1 MKQKKKKIK
10 LRIKLLPVFLVLLTG
25 ILLFYGG
32 KMILNTR
39 IKNIFIY
46 GNNYV
51 KDDEILKLAEIIDY
65 PKFYMTLSN
74 KIENKIL
81 ENPYIKT
88 VSVKKSFYHVVEI
101 TIKENIP
108 LFIKDTKDVVV
119 LENETEVENTN
130 KYALPRLINEVPTE
144 IYSKFV
150 ENMKDLEPIVRS
162 KISEIKY
169 KPSEY
174 DDSRF
179 LLYMNDGNYV
189 YLTLSK
195 FEQLGHY
202 NEVYET
208 LENKKGTLYLD
219 SGNHFVIAKEK

>member
-1 MKQKKKKIK
+1 MKKKKKQK
-10 LRIKLLPVFLVLLTG
+10 LRIKIIPVLLVIITG
-25 ILLFYGG
+25 IVLFYGG
-32 KMILNTR
+32 KIILNTR

-51 KDDEILKLAEIIDY
+51 KDDEILTLAEIIDY
-65 PKFYMTLSN
+65 PKFYTTLST
-74 KIENKIL
+74 KIEKKLL
-81 ENPYIKT
+81 ENPYIKK
-88 VSVKKSFYHVVEI
+88 VSVKKSFYHVIEI
-101 TIKENIP
+101 TVEENIP
-108 LFIKDTKDVVV
+108 LFIKDTKDVIV
-119 LENETEVENTN
+119 LENEEEVENTK
-130 KYALPRLINEVPTE
+130 KYALPRLINEVPND

-150 ENMKDLEPIVRS
+150 EGMKDLEPIVRS

-174 DDSRF
+174 DDARF
-179 LLYMNDGNYV
+179 LLYMNDGNHV

-195 FEQLGHY
+195 FEYLEYY

-219 SGNHFVIAKEK
+219 SGNHFVIAKDN